1 MRWAGKL
8 KWKSRVT
15 NRAANFRGG
24 NMKLRTLALF
34 CAITLFA
41 TLGITVQTFAQNTQD
56 QFITFDAAA
65 NASTVPRSIN
75 PSGLITGYY
84 ANASPGYRG
93 FVRAADGTITTFDVL
108 GAGTTPGTG
117 GTPQQ
122 SINPGGVIT
131 GFYDDASYVAHGFV
145 RAADGTITTFDVP
158 GAGTTP
164 GTGTIP
170 QSINPSGV
178 ITGYH
183 GDASFGNHGFV
194 RAADG

>member
-1 MRWAGKL
+1 MRWAGKS

-65 NASTVPRSIN
+65 NATTTPRSIN
-75 PSGLITGYY
+75 PSGVITGYSIY
-84 ANASPGYRG
+84 YSGGSQVVRG

-108 GAGTTPGTG
+108 GAGTTPGSG
-117 GTPQQ
+117 GTLPQ
-122 SINPGGVIT
+122 SINHGGVIT

-145 RAADGTITTFDVP
+145 RAADGT
-158 GAGTTP
+158 
-164 GTGTIP
+164 
-170 QSINPSGV
+170 
-178 ITGYH
+178 
-183 GDASFGNHGFV
+183 
-194 RAADG
+194 